1 VFADVQQNV
10 YVGGINSGAAL
21 RIYNK
26 DMVLATTMAAP
37 SSQSGFAIQYDPY
50 GYYINYFNV
59 DSTGTDSV
67 SSVFADMVGN
77 LFLAGGKDTGV
88 ANVAVSGNIV
98 TNIPATTGTGGFSVQ
113 YGTSNNFYT
122 YFNAMSAANNTSSPA
137 GMLIDSS
144 NNYILHGY
152 KDANGTQYKNISLN
166 TRTNLVNSNVM
177 PGSAAGSYSGA
188 AFITKMNQFGQV
200 QWNAYTS
207 GSFCHG
213 SGIDTDSN
221 GNFYILTDT
230 GFDSAKYFIDAAG
243 TQTTLFN
250 PGEIPTSIIKVNSN
264 GVFQWA
270 VNFVGPRCYSSG
282 IPPNKFVDSTGASFA
297 TGRAGGF
304 GSTSLVI
311 YNKNNTA
318 QVTYTVSLSDNT
330 ALLPK
335 WNTDGTVAWVAG
347 TFGGNNN
354 GLGIDID
361 GSDNVYYCLSR
372 NGNNSTVYNG
382 NQVSSG
388 ITLSGNILSLIKYN
402 TSGTV
407 QYYVYTVISGIDLYN
422 SGSIACHSTGWTVM
436 TDTYASGTC
445 SVYNAGGV
453 SAGVTIPV
461 NTNRAMFIV
470 AYSNTGTYNWYA
482 YMTNISL
489 SKRVTIDSGTGY
501 ILVTGQT
508 LAGNPSNIY
517 NAGGGLSSFSIP
529 STTSGAGF
537 VAVFNSTG
545 TCINLKYSS
554 GVTAEVFITAL
565 LNNNTIIITGVKG
578 TSYMQIGPVI
588 LPASISTPSVFAT
601 VLPF

>member
-1 VFADVQQNV
+1 MWFQHPCPVCGEMILVSQPYV
-10 YVGGINSGAAL
+10 YVAQN
-21 RIYNK
+21 
-26 DMVLATTMAAP
+26 
-37 SSQSGFAIQYDPY
+37 QSYH
-50 GYYINYFNV
+50 
-59 DSTGTDSV
+59 
-67 SSVFADMVGN
+67 
-77 LFLAGGKDTGV
+77 L
-88 ANVAVSGNIV
+88 
-98 TNIPATTGTGGFSVQ
+98 
-113 YGTSNNFYT
+113 
-122 YFNAMSAANNTSSPA
+122 
-137 GMLIDSS
+137 
-144 NNYILHGY
+144 
-152 KDANGTQYKNISLN
+152 
-166 TRTNLVNSNVM
+166 
-177 PGSAAGSYSGA
+177 
-188 AFITKMNQFGQV
+188 
-200 QWNAYTS
+200 
-207 GSFCHG
+207 
-213 SGIDTDSN
+213 
-221 GNFYILTDT
+221 
-230 GFDSAKYFIDAAG
+230 
-243 TQTTLFN
+243 
-250 PGEIPTSIIKVNSN
+250 
-264 GVFQWA
+264 
-270 VNFVGPRCYSSG
+270 RCY
-282 IPPNKFVDSTGASFA
+282 IKFRG
-297 TGRAGGF
+297 
-304 GSTSLVI
+304 LVSI
-311 YNKNNTA
+311 HETKTNNKNNTA
-318 QVTYTVSLSDNT
+318 QVTYTVSLSDTT

-361 GSDNVYYCLSR
+361 GSDNVYHCVIR
-372 NGNNSTVYNG
+372 TGNNSTVYNG

-407 QYYVYTVISGIDLYN
+407 QYYVYTVISGIDQYN

-453 SAGVTIPV
+453 SAGVTIPA